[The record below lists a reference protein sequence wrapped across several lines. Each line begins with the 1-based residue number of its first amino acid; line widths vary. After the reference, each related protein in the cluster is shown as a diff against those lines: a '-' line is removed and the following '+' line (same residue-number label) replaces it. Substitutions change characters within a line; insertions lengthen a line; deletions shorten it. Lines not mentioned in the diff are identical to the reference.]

1 MSLKVNGVSLNQSSF
16 WVPQN
21 ELMVITCFAW
31 DARPKVNLS
40 WVINDHDRI
49 YTQTNVTEGDRST
62 YNSTSLLEHT
72 PTSENETIICYGNS
86 VTSSEYNVG
95 VSLYTY
101 VFPELY
107 ITLNGERV
115 EKKYVNSGENL
126 NVTCHAVGARP
137 TTLLSFNDRN
147 EVVTELPPPSTST
160 STSRISF
167 LLIKRLEEETITCT
181 STQGRESESDL
192 TTFVT
197 VTVTVSDESTT
208 QTTTAA
214 EFDYLQW
221 AIPSFAA
228 LLTCFVVF
236 CTYKITIKIRAS
248 MSANLST
255 DADTTPAGTTQLQLN
270 TLPADQSLL
279 QKPPQ
284 GTLQHKQK
292 SDLPSI
298 PSEESNSIHS
308 SGSES
313 NYYSAAKVG
322 GAKDRIFSANEFCIL
337 LSIKEGTIY
346 NRWMGTIKISSDVKK
361 CAVLTTIAEGVTKKK
376 IIHWDA
382 FVKRTLD
389 LPKTDHL
396 TKIDGIGVDK
406 TTLYLITEHTVCET
420 LDSRLTFDPSSQS
433 SPFSVSDVMKHI
445 ASILEGLECLQS
457 FGFLHPGLSTKKI
470 LYTKEGICKLYD
482 FCLAEDAP
490 KIVALKKT
498 QVKTFTLNQFPPES
512 YFRNEYTAES
522 DVWTTAVVIWEILS
536 SGESPFPVD
545 EDIKPC
551 QDVKAPMLTW
561 PQNYLQLRN
570 LILFDCWSQ
579 TCSLRPTIHHLRES
593 FKAIFETLVENSFYE
608 IPLSELYIPMSGTTN

>member
-1 MSLKVNGVSLNQSSF
+1 
-16 WVPQN
+16 
-21 ELMVITCFAW
+21 MVITCFAW

-49 YTQTNVTEGDRST
+49 YIQTNVTEGDRST

-101 VFPELY
+101 VLPELY
-107 ITLNGERV
+107 ITLNGERI
-115 EKKYVNSGENL
+115 EKEYVNSGENL

-147 EVVTELPPPSTST
+147 ENVTELPPTTST

-181 STQGRESESDL
+181 STQGRGGESDL
-192 TTFVT
+192 TKYVM
-197 VTVTVSDESTT
+197 VTVTVSGESTT
-208 QTTTAA
+208 QSAIIADRQTTGLSYS

-221 AIPSFAA
+221 AIPSIAT
-228 LLTCFVVF
+228 LLICFVVF
-236 CTYKITIKIRAS
+236 CTYKITMKIRV
-248 MSANLST
+248 
-255 DADTTPAGTTQLQLN
+255 
-270 TLPADQSLL
+270 L
-279 QKPPQ
+279 QKPLQ

-376 IIHWDA
+376 IIQWDA

-490 KIVALKKT
+490 KIVTLKKT
-498 QVKTFTLNQFPPES
+498 QVKTFTLNQYPPES

-551 QDVKAPMLTW
+551 QDVKAPTLTW
-561 PQNYLQLRN
+561 PQNYLQLSN
-570 LILFDCWSQ
+570 
-579 TCSLRPTIHHLRES
+579 T
-593 FKAIFETLVENSFYE
+593 V
-608 IPLSELYIPMSGTTN
+608 